1 MLAKDAY
8 KTVYADVKKQEVIAV
23 RKLKTVLYIAAS
35 LDGYIAAE
43 DESLDWLL
51 NVEGDGDNGFSK
63 FYDTVDTILMGRK
76 TYDWIMEHE
85 GQDFPYK
92 GKECYVFSKARQE
105 SSKNVTFI
113 NSDPAE
119 FAESIKNKRGK
130 NIWLVGGGILI
141 DAFFKQK
148 AVDTIIINIAPIILG
163 SGIPL
168 FHDSDLQTRLS
179 LKKIRRYNQFA
190 ELHYEVLTDQVKDK
204 IKSVEI

>member
-1 MLAKDAY
+1 M
-8 KTVYADVKKQEVIAV
+8 
-23 RKLKTVLYIAAS
+23 RKRNTVLYIAAS

-76 TYDWIMEHE
+76 TYDWIMEQE
-85 GQDFPYK
+85 GQEFPYK
-92 GKECYVFSKARQE
+92 GKECYVFSRTQHE
-105 SSKNVTFI
+105 STDDVIFI
-113 NSDPAE
+113 NSNAAE
-119 FAESIKNKRGK
+119 FAESLKNKRGK
-130 NIWLVGGGILI
+130 NIWLVGGGVLTDTFIN
-141 DAFFKQK
+141 QK
-148 AVDTIIINIAPIILG
+148 AVDMIIINIAPIILG

-190 ELHYEVLTDQVKDK
+190 ELHYEVLKDKVKDAK
-204 IKSVEI
+204 